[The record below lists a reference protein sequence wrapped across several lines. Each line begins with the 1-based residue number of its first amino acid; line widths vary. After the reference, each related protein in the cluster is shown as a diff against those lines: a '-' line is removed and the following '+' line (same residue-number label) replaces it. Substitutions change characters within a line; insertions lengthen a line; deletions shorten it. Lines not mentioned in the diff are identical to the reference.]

1 MAVREG
7 GRRAGVAAHVFKL
20 TREPITAFSA
30 AAVAL
35 GAPAS
40 VPITL
45 LSGRSSPRFPLPRRA
60 LPGGRS
66 YHELRILLYSAC
78 NTRVYHIILPGR
90 RALLARPSHSL

>member
-1 MAVREG
+1 M
-7 GRRAGVAAHVFKL
+7 AAHVFKL

-45 LSGRSSPRFPLPRRA
+45 LSGRLLSAFSSSA
-60 LPGGRS
+60 CAVLPGGEKRG
-66 YHELRILLYSAC
+66 EVTML
-78 NTRVYHIILPGR
+78 
-90 RALLARPSHSL
+90 